1 MQSLERW
8 CKKVRFMTHFSRR
21 QETLEMFSRRSAQCA
36 SSSEFFVDD
45 PNSEPLIL
53 PEGAPRDFRDSA
65 QRIWSSL
72 ARRSNVV
79 AVLLVV
85 FYIAWFIHLNLQS
98 YYTYGEPPFDLAIFD
113 QGLWL
118 ISHFHVPFVTVM
130 GRNLFGDHTSFV
142 LYLFAPFYRLFPEP
156 QGLLVLQTFLVAGPA
171 VPIYLLARKYIKSTI
186 IATTL
191 VAVYLLN
198 PIIEQGNLDQ
208 FHPEAFQVL
217 FISLA
222 IYAAIERRKALL
234 VVMVVLSL
242 MVKED
247 AATLVVPLGVWV
259 AARRD
264 RRLGLSIITG
274 SVLWAM
280 VANWL
285 IIPSILGAPSIYA
298 GRLPFGGFS
307 GLLGTIFHRPGQFF
321 SYLGSQSRPFY
332 LWQLG
337 STVGFA
343 FLFAPEIA
351 AIGVLLVAEN
361 IISNDPYMHQILY
374 QYSMALVP
382 ILVLGTLFAIAQ
394 QSTVWRRNTLTI
406 AALCAA
412 IWTCALWGYAPF
424 SSNLVFT
431 NSVSPSSIQGLNYL
445 EKQLPPNAVVAAWYP
460 LVSHIDQRTQIY
472 VWPTP
477 FSASNWG
484 LGQTG
489 ERLPV
494 SGQVQYLLLPVPLT
508 SSEDPQVF
516 SQISK
521 HYELVRSRGGFG
533 LYEKTD
539 SP

>member
-1 MQSLERW
+1 MQSLEQW
-8 CKKVRFMTHFSRR
+8 CKKVRFMTHYSRWH
-21 QETLEMFSRRSAQCA
+21 ETLEKFSRRSAQRT

-45 PNSEPLIL
+45 PNSEPLIM

-72 ARRSNVV
+72 ARRPNVV
-79 AVLLVV
+79 AILLVV
-85 FYIAWFIHLNLQS
+85 LYIAWFIHLNLQS

-156 QGLLVLQTFLVAGPA
+156 QGLLVLQTFLVAGPT

-198 PIIEQGNLDQ
+198 PIIQQGNLDQ

-234 VVMVVLSL
+234 VVMVVLCL

-533 LYEKTD
+533 LYEKTN

>member
-1 MQSLERW
+1 LA
-8 CKKVRFMTHFSRR
+8 HRR
-21 QETLEMFSRRSAQCA
+21 NL
-36 SSSEFFVDD
+36 
-45 PNSEPLIL
+45 
-53 PEGAPRDFRDSA
+53 
-65 QRIWSSL
+65 
-72 ARRSNVV
+72 VV
-79 AVLLVV
+79 ILLVV
-85 FYIAWFIHLNLQS
+85 LYVAWFIHLNLHS

-118 ISHFHVPFVTVM
+118 ISHLHVPFVTIM
-130 GRNLFGDHTSFV
+130 GRDLFGDHTSFV
-142 LYLFAPFYRLFPEP
+142 LLLFAPFYRLFPEP
-156 QGLLVLQTFLVAGPA
+156 QGLLVLQTLLIASA
-171 VPIYLLARKYIKSTI
+171 TVPIFLLARKYIKSTI

-191 VAVYLLN
+191 VAVFLLN

-217 FISLA
+217 FMSLA
-222 IYAAIERRKALL
+222 IYAAVERKKPLL

-259 AARRD
+259 AARRN

-274 SVLWAM
+274 SLVWAM
-280 VANWL
+280 IANWL

-298 GRLPFGGFS
+298 ERLPFGGFS
-307 GLLGTIFHRPGQFF
+307 GLLGTIFHRPGQFL
-321 SYLGSQSRPFY
+321 SYLGSQGRPLY

-343 FLFAPEIA
+343 FLFSPEIA

-361 IISNDPYMHQILY
+361 IISDDSYMHQIVY

-382 ILVLGTLFAIAQ
+382 ILVLGTLYAIAQ
-394 QSTVWRRNTLTI
+394 QSNAWRRNTLTI
-406 AALCAA
+406 AALGAA
-412 IWTCALWGYAPF
+412 IWTCALWGFAPF
-424 SSNLVFT
+424 SSSHAPT
-431 NSVSPSSIQGLNYL
+431 YSATPSVIQGLNYL
-445 EKQLPPNAVVAAWYP
+445 EKQLPPNAVVAAWFP
-460 LVSHIDQRTQIY
+460 LVSHIDERPQIY

-477 FSASNWG
+477 FSAVNWG
-484 LGQTG
+484 LGNQND

-494 SGQVQYLLLPVPLT
+494 SNQVQYLLLPVPLT

-516 SQISK
+516 NQISK
-521 HYELVRSRGGFG
+521 DYALVQSRGGFG
-533 LYEKTD
+533 LYEKTT